1 MKSPYVK
8 LDVERY
14 DELIEIE
21 KSYDF
26 KVAELVENSLV
37 ISGGFN
43 PRIVINNPTKQQ
55 NIFYV
60 ELKKSAF
67 DNNELRIKL
76 RDADKQYI
84 LDFGIFLREKQNL
97 KSLLLL
103 SIMVL
108 ITSLALIIHL
118 LLKL

>member
-26 KVAELVENSLV
+26 KVSALAENSLV
-37 ISGGFN
+37 INTGFN
-43 PRIVINNPTKQQ
+43 QNIAINNPTKKHT
-55 NIFYV
+55 ILCA
-60 ELKKSAF
+60 ELKKAAF
-67 DNNELRIKL
+67 NNNELKIKL
-76 RDADKQYI
+76 RDAEKQYI

-108 ITSLALIIHL
+108 VTSLALIIHL
-118 LLKL
+118 LLDL

>member
-26 KVAELVENSLV
+26 KVAALAENSLV

-43 PRIVINNPTKQQ
+43 HHVVVKNPTKQQ
-55 NIFYV
+55 KIICTEIKKAALDNI
-60 ELKKSAF
+60 ELK
-67 DNNELRIKL
+67 IKL
-76 RDADKQYI
+76 NIEEGRI
-84 LDFGIFLREKQNL
+84 MNL
-97 KSLLLL
+97 KRILGLTL
-103 SIMVL
+103 MVL
-108 ITSLALIIHL
+108 VTSLALIIHL
-118 LLKL
+118 LLEL

>member
-26 KVAELVENSLV
+26 KVSALAENYLV

-43 PRIVINNPTKQQ
+43 NRIVINNPTEQQ
-55 NIFYV
+55 KIICTEIKKAALDNI
-60 ELKKSAF
+60 ELK
-67 DNNELRIKL
+67 IKL
-76 RDADKQYI
+76 NIEEGRI
-84 LDFGIFLREKQNL
+84 MNL
-97 KSLLLL
+97 KRILGLTL
-103 SIMVL
+103 MVL
-108 ITSLALIIHL
+108 VTSLALIIHL
-118 LLKL
+118 LLEL

>member
-26 KVAELVENSLV
+26 KVSALAENSLV

-43 PRIVINNPTKQQ
+43 NRIVVNNPTEQQ
-55 NIFYV
+55 KIICT
-60 ELKKSAF
+60 EIKKAAF
-67 DNNELRIKL
+67 DNNELKIKL
-76 RDADKQYI
+76 NIEEGRI
-84 LDFGIFLREKQNL
+84 INL
-97 KSLLLL
+97 KSMILL

-108 ITSLALIIHL
+108 LTSLVLIIVL
-118 LLKL
+118 LLDL

>member
-14 DELIEIE
+14 DELVEIE

-26 KVAELVENSLV
+26 KVEALGENSLV
-37 ISGGFN
+37 ISGGFK
-43 PRIVINNPTKQQ
+43 PRIVINNPTEQQ

-60 ELKKSAF
+60 ELKKAAF
-67 DNNELRIKL
+67 DNNELKIKL
-76 RDADKQYI
+76 NIEERKI
-84 LDFGIFLREKQNL
+84 INL
-97 KSLLLL
+97 KSMLLL

-108 ITSLALIIHL
+108 LTSLVLIIVL
-118 LLKL
+118 LSEL